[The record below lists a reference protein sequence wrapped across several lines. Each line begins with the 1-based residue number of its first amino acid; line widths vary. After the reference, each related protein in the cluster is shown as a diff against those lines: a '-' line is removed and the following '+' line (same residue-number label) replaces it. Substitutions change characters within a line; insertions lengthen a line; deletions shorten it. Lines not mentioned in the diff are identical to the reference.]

1 MTKISEA
8 RRRIRAALQA
18 IEGLDG
24 DLAAGRVAAD
34 EHGRRRAEHEREVGR
49 QLASLRQAQSQ
60 AAGRPGSD
68 MLATH
73 GGWST
78 WYRSPLGVAG
88 AGGLLLLAAVGGGVV
103 AGRSF
108 EPGRRVTNPAGAPP
122 VKSRIEL
129 QALQPAVVPENAPIS
144 ALLEM
149 AHGALDQGQLDE
161 ARAIYTRILARE
173 PRNVEA
179 VTHLGAV
186 LYREQRVEEAVAKVD
201 EALRIDPKYVHAHW
215 DRTQYLFYGKRDFP
229 AAVRAAE
236 AFVQVAPKGPD
247 ADSMRALMSEA
258 RARGPEPR
266 NGMRQHLRF

>member
-1 MTKISEA
+1 MTQIREA

-24 DLAAGRVAAD
+24 DLAAGRLAAD
-34 EHGRRRAEHEREVGR
+34 EHGRRRAEHEREAGR
-49 QLASLRQAQSQ
+49 QLASLRRGQSQ
-60 AAGRPGSD
+60 AAGRPGSN

-78 WYRSPLGVAG
+78 WYRSPLRVAG

-103 AGRSF
+103 AGRLF
-108 EPGRRVTNPAGAPP
+108 EPGRRVTNPVGALP
-122 VKSRIEL
+122 VNSRIDLE
-129 QALQPAVVPENAPIS
+129 ALQPAAVRENAPIS

-149 AHGALDQGQLDE
+149 AHGALDQGRIDE

-229 AAVRAAE
+229 AAIRAAE

-247 ADSMRALMSEA
+247 ADSMRALLSEA
-258 RARGPEPR
+258 RERVARDRAIPR
-266 NGMRQHLRF
+266 

>member
-1 MTKISEA
+1 
-8 RRRIRAALQA
+8 
-18 IEGLDG
+18 
-24 DLAAGRVAAD
+24 
-34 EHGRRRAEHEREVGR
+34 
-49 QLASLRQAQSQ
+49 
-60 AAGRPGSD
+60 
-68 MLATH
+68 
-73 GGWST
+73 
-78 WYRSPLGVAG
+78 
-88 AGGLLLLAAVGGGVV
+88 VV

-122 VKSRIEL
+122 VNSRIDL
-129 QALQPAVVPENAPIS
+129 QALQPAAVPENAPIS

-149 AHGALDQGQLDE
+149 AHGALNQGRLDE

-215 DRTQYLFYGKRDFP
+215 DRTHYLFYGRDFP

-247 ADSMRALMSEA
+247 ADTMRALLSEA
-258 RARGPEPR
+258 RERVARDRAIPR
-266 NGMRQHLRF
+266 